1 MKVLI
6 TSFKP
11 FNNMINNY
19 STEVLNYINNQ
30 YKIVLDVV
38 YDECYIKL
46 KEQFNLDEFDLI
58 IALGE
63 ARSRNVL
70 TLETNAKNISSCSLK
85 DNSDVLKQNELIIK
99 NGKDILE
106 TKVDLN
112 LISNIIQL
120 SNDAGKFVC
129 NNLYYHLLNNY
140 PSKSLF
146 IHIPECDNDINKY
159 QEYAKVIE
167 KIILALTK

>member
-85 DNSDVLKQNELIIK
+85 DNSGVLKQNELIIK

-159 QEYAKVIE
+159 QECAKAIE

>member
-1 MKVLI
+1 MKILI

-19 STEVLNYINNQ
+19 STEVLNYINNP

-38 YDECYIKL
+38 YDECYNVL
-46 KEQFNLDEFDLI
+46 KETNNLDEFDLI

-70 TLETNAKNISSCSLK
+70 TVETNAKNISSCSLK
-85 DNSDVLKQNELIIK
+85 DNSGVLKQNELIIE
-99 NGKDILE
+99 NGKSILE

-112 LISNIIQL
+112 LISDLIQL

-146 IHIPECDNDINKY
+146 IHIPECNNDTNKY
-159 QEYAKVIE
+159 QEYSKTIE
-167 KIILALTK
+167 KIILTLTK

>member
-167 KIILALTK
+167 KIILTLTK

>member
-159 QEYAKVIE
+159 QECAKVIE